1 MGNITWE
8 ILCGKQFMGIIM
20 RNIMCE
26 HYLQQKIM
34 GNIMWKTVYGKY
46 YATFYVEVELWEIS
60 CGEYYLGQQFTGVF
74 SFSFFPGTAVGIK
87 QHLSVND
94 KMIRW

>member
-1 MGNITWE
+1 
-8 ILCGKQFMGIIM
+8 MGIIM

-34 GNIMWKTVYGKY
+34 GNVMWKTVYGKY
-46 YATFYVEVELWEIS
+46 YATFYVEVKLWEIS

-74 SFSFFPGTAVGIK
+74 SFSFFSGDRSWPGELVGIK

-94 KMIRW
+94 KMIKW